1 MLGIELE
8 KLLETLFEDDD
19 DSTSNDVTVLRDRIS
34 PFEVLL
40 ACCTY
45 NYASYSG

>member
-1 MLGIELE
+1 MFGTELE

-19 DSTSNDVTVLRDRIS
+19 DSTSNDVTVLRDCIS
-34 PFEVLL
+34 PFEILL

-45 NYASYSG
+45 NYAAYNG